1 MVHLLPLPSG
11 MLQRGDQKMKK
22 RKKELLNQMKE
33 IKKVLD
39 KGVRDTKD
47 SIAFERGIQTEDIT
61 ELQKELDYAKE
72 VSDGS
77 QDV

>member
-1 MVHLLPLPSG
+1 
-11 MLQRGDQKMKK
+11 MLQRGDQKIKK

>member
-1 MVHLLPLPSG
+1 
-11 MLQRGDQKMKK
+11 MKK